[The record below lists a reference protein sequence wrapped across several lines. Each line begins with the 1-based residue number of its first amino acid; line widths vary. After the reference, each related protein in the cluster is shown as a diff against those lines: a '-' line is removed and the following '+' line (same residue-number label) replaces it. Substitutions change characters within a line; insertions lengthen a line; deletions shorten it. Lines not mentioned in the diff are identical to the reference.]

1 MGKYKYFKIKTIK
14 DWEGEYWDVYE
25 EYKTQAGIMVYKGWP
40 YAETPQNGGQANFY
54 YILTNEI
61 AEYITQH
68 SIVHITK
75 TLGFSEPVVRRF
87 RKAIGFFLSH
97 PITYNFEWILEHQDE
112 ILYDSYEVLSQKYG
126 LTKSQIVSYTNRLL
140 HHGIVRKQLQRES
153 TCERKHIQWFQENK
167 EKLSGL
173 NIKEIEK
180 QFGFSYYISKIIH
193 DLVCQEK
200 DIPTQSEQWQQQL
213 KDKRQWL
220 LDHQI
225 ELLRTDIPLEKI
237 AQKYNTNKFFISGCR
252 AQLREILNI
261 SYTQQKINWVKQH
274 QSDLETMTIL
284 ELQKKYQ
291 IGRHVIRSYR
301 NLLTELKQNETHSE
315 LQQTNHS
322 GSFL

>member
-1 MGKYKYFKIKTIK
+1 MGKYKIFKIQTIK

-25 EYKTQAGIMVYKGWP
+25 EHKTQAGIMVYKGWP
-40 YAETPQNGGQANFY
+40 YDETPQNGGQANFY

-75 TLGFSEPVVRRF
+75 TLGFSEPVVRKF
-87 RKAIGFFLSH
+87 RKTIGFFLSH
-97 PITYNFEWILEHQDE
+97 PVTYNFEWILEHQDE

-126 LTKSQIVSYTNRLL
+126 LTKPQIVSYTNRLL
-140 HHGIVRKQLQRES
+140 HHGIARKQLQRES
-153 TCERKHIQWFQENK
+153 TCERKHIQWFQGNK
-167 EKLSGL
+167 DKLSGL

-193 DLVCQEK
+193 DLACQEK
-200 DIPTQSEQWQQQL
+200 NIPTQSEQWQQQL
-213 KDKRQWL
+213 KDKRLWL
-220 LDHQI
+220 LDHQV
-225 ELLRTDIPLEKI
+225 ELLRNDIPLEQI

-252 AQLREILNI
+252 AQLRRILKI
-261 SYTQQKINWVKQH
+261 SHPQQKINWVKQH
-274 QSDLETMTIL
+274 QSDLETMTIV

-301 NLLTELKQNETHSE
+301 KLLTELKQNENE
-315 LQQTNHS
+315 
-322 GSFL
+322 